1 MKIVAPDFYPDF
13 QCRMGACRHTC
24 CAHWEID
31 VDAET
36 LARYRAVTG
45 PFGARLASGIDAAS
59 GSIRL
64 GDGERC
70 PFLNGGGLCE
80 IILHLGED
88 ALCQVCADHPRY
100 RSFFSDRTEVG
111 LGLCCEAAASLTLQ
125 HVGPW
130 RMIAVGEDGQ
140 PSCEDAEEA
149 RLTAL
154 RDGLFTLI
162 GSGSEPASRL
172 VDALDARCGVTARRS
187 LSDWAAFLLTLERLD
202 EQWTAC
208 LTRLR
213 DAPPPDAPDP
223 AQDEQPLR
231 QLYQAMLCRHLP
243 RALEDGDAAGWIVW
257 VGAMWRVVRAVAR
270 QMGDLPE
277 AARLWSAEIE
287 YSAENVEAVKRECE
301 REAAI

>member
-1 MKIVAPDFYPDF
+1 MRIVAPDFYPAF
-13 QCRMGACRHTC
+13 RCRMGACRHTC

-31 VDAET
+31 LDAET
-36 LARYRAVTG
+36 LARYQAVTG
-45 PFGARLASGIDAAS
+45 PFASRLEAGIDASS

-70 PFLNGGGLCE
+70 PFLNKAGLCE
-80 IILHLGED
+80 IILHLGEG

-111 LGLCCEAAASLTLQ
+111 LGLCCEAAAALTLG

-130 RMIAVGEDGQ
+130 RMITVGEDGD
-140 PSCEDAEEA
+140 PPREDAEEA

-154 RDGLFTLI
+154 RDGLFEQV
-162 GSGSEPASRL
+162 GSGSAPIADL

-187 LSDWAAFLLTLERLD
+187 LSDWASFLLTLERLD
-202 EQWTAC
+202 EQWTTC

-213 DAPPPDAPDP
+213 DAPPPDAPDAP
-223 AQDEQPLR
+223 QNEQPLR
-231 QLYQAMLCRHLP
+231 QLYQALLHRHLP
-243 RALEDGDAAGWIVW
+243 HALEDGDVSGWLVW
-257 VGAMWRVVRAVAR
+257 VNAMWRVVRAVAH
-270 QMGDLPE
+270 QMGDLPD

-287 YSAENVEAVKRECE
+287 YSEENIEAVKRACE
-301 REAAI
+301 G

>member
-36 LARYRAVTG
+36 LVRYRAVEG
-45 PFGARLASGIDAAS
+45 PFGARLKSGIDAAS

-64 GDGERC
+64 ENGERC
-70 PFLNGGGLCE
+70 PFLNDGGLCE
-80 IILHLGED
+80 IILHLGKG

-111 LGLCCEAAASLTLQ
+111 LGLCCEAAAALTLR

-140 PSCEDAEEA
+140 PPPGGRGGGAADRAA
-149 RLTAL
+149 RRAVHVDRLRQRAGVALGGRAGRAL
-154 RDGLFTLI
+154 RRCIAAKPVRLGGVPPDPRAPRRAMDGLPDPSARRAAAGRARPRVGGAAAAAAL
-162 GSGSEPASRL
+162 SG
-172 VDALDARCGVTARRS
+172 DAL
-187 LSDWAAFLLTLERLD
+187 
-202 EQWTAC
+202 
-208 LTRLR
+208 
-213 DAPPPDAPDP
+213 PPPAP
-223 AQDEQPLR
+223 
-231 QLYQAMLCRHLP
+231 
-243 RALEDGDAAGWIVW
+243 GAGGRRRGGWVVW

-270 QMGDLPE
+270 QTGDLLE

-301 REAAI
+301 KE